1 MQIGVDDR
9 AQMVGYVL
17 RVFFKEKWCWS
28 FIFLSVAGF
37 CITAV
42 IPYLNGSFIDF
53 LVTNTVVENV
63 IKFALLVAAINLLS
77 VGLSYYLGVTA
88 VKIACKT
95 SFSILRSLIEKY
107 EKAQLLITEKLESS
121 YVAQRT
127 ITDTEVVSRF
137 VINTFVAIPLEVV
150 MAAGIVIFFYSINPI
165 FCFVS
170 LVLAAIYLIAF
181 VYLKKP
187 LNVTALEK
195 KEATSSF
202 FESISSQIGNVFS
215 IQLEAEYSKSIGAM
229 SDAFSGYFP
238 KVVNNARIVCF
249 SSFVDGAISVAFQ
262 AVLLVI
268 SGAMIIDGSMT
279 VGEYVMVSSYFSLLF
294 GYTKKFMGCF
304 QQWQDASAS
313 MDRINEINTLPATKS
328 GSLTPFGVDELCI
341 KDLQFSYSDK
351 EFANRIFNGFNF
363 TFKKSKLYAIVGEN
377 GSGKSTF
384 FKLLTNLYESSESI
398 YLDGIE
404 LGMIEKRHLLSSI
417 IAAVPQKLNAMP
429 ITVREQLKNE
439 AVRTEG
445 NSVCLAS
452 FLKEMSNNLDKKCT
466 SLSGGELRKLF
477 LWVAVN
483 RPCQILILDEPTTGL
498 DRAAKQDLCSFLESG
513 CRDKIVIV
521 MTHDEDLIR
530 IADYAV
536 EMQSVSPTNVSVC
549 EPTTKA
555 GL

>member
-1 MQIGVDDR
+1 
-9 AQMVGYVL
+9 MVRYVL

-53 LVTNTVVENV
+53 LVTNTVVESV

-127 ITDTEVVSRF
+127 ITDTEVISRF
-137 VINTFVAIPLEVV
+137 VINTFVAIPLEAV

-181 VYLKKP
+181 VYLRKP
-187 LNVTALEK
+187 LNVTAFEK

-249 SSFVDGAISVAFQ
+249 SSFVDGVISVAFQ

-313 MDRINEINTLPATKS
+313 MDRISEINNLPVTKS
-328 GSLTPFGVDELCI
+328 GSLTPFGVDELRI
-341 KDLQFSYSDK
+341 KDLQFSYSNK
-351 EFANRIFNGFNF
+351 EFANRVFNGFDF

-398 YLDGIE
+398 YLNGIE
-404 LGMIEKRHLLSSI
+404 LGMIEKRYLLSSI

-429 ITVREQLKNE
+429 ITVREQLKNK

-483 RPCQILILDEPTTGL
+483 RPHQILILDEPTTGL
-498 DRAAKQDLCSFLESG
+498 DRTAKQDLCSFLESG

-536 EMQSVSPTNVSVC
+536 ELQNVSPTKC
-549 EPTTKA
+549 KC
-555 GL
+555 